1 MSKRNRKAQKSDEN
15 KNLSQAE
22 MDKFWANKAK
32 QTIEEILNSVLS
44 DEESFMKGN
53 EILDGS
59 KGSSI
64 PKKQMIIASGTID
77 EVEQHLE
84 DVGSEGSGESVF
96 ELSEEVKS
104 ILLQPTRLIR
114 ILKFRDY
121 STIHADRKRTFSV
134 FPTPEKKTLLTRIK
148 QIVIRKV
155 IVEKL
160 SMITIE
166 QKALV

>member
-22 MDKFWANKAK
+22 IDKFWADKAK
-32 QTIEEILNSVLS
+32 QTIEEVLNPVLS

>member
-1 MSKRNRKAQKSDEN
+1 
-15 KNLSQAE
+15 
-22 MDKFWANKAK
+22 
-32 QTIEEILNSVLS
+32 
-44 DEESFMKGN
+44 MK
-53 EILDGS
+53 
-59 KGSSI
+59 
-64 PKKQMIIASGTID
+64 
-77 EVEQHLE
+77 EVENITHHYENLIKIFLN
-84 DVGSEGSGESVF
+84 GESVF

-114 ILKFRDY
+114 ILKFWDY